1 MPNAEFT
8 HKKKATKVWPDAVAT
23 GMDRMKNESSM
34 PSMRMLLQVGPSDI
48 EMTGNIW
55 SKFEVSG
62 SFPGRFQIQISCLND
77 FKSQMALP

>member
-1 MPNAEFT
+1 
-8 HKKKATKVWPDAVAT
+8 
-23 GMDRMKNESSM
+23 
-34 PSMRMLLQVGPSDI
+34 MLLQVGPSDI

-77 FKSQMALP
+77 FKSQRALP